1 MPRTLAAGM
10 QQWMRNE
17 GSIAP
22 IVLAD
27 IQTADGTQFFWADV
41 EGSYISLLTGTSQF
55 YSGWVKHAAPFV
67 CTKDL
72 STSAGDLFVQ
82 NLSGN
87 SIDMDVSLAVGVHE
101 FEGALCVVRIWLPL
115 FDAAM
120 ISFQGSLSET
130 TPTEDECSFRFL
142 QLFDTAQ
149 FDVNADLIS
158 EICPWRFK
166 GVQCGSTGTAT
177 ICDKLFTTCQASDHA
192 AQERFAG
199 VLYVVPNIGV
209 SSPSIGPGGGGVP
222 RPTPGPGGF
231 PRPGIG
237 PGGLQN

>member
-1 MPRTLAAGM
+1 MPRILPTGM
-10 QQWMRNE
+10 QQWLRNQS
-17 GSIAP
+17 GIAP
-22 IVLAD
+22 VVLAD
-27 IQTADGTQFFWADV
+27 IQTADGTQYLWADF
-41 EGSYISLLTGTSQF
+41 EGSYPSLLTGTTQY

-72 STSAGDLFVQ
+72 STNAGDLFVQ

-87 SIDMDVSLAVGVHE
+87 SIDHDVSVAVGAHE
-101 FEGALCVVRIWLPL
+101 FEGALCVIRIWLPL
-115 FDAAM
+115 FDAAI
-120 ISFQGSLSET
+120 ISFHGYLSEC
-130 TPTEDECSFRFL
+130 TPAEDEGSFRFL

-158 EICPWRFK
+158 ELCPWRFK
-166 GVQCGSTGTAT
+166 SAQCGSTGTAT
-177 ICDKLFTTCQASDHA
+177 TCDKLFTTCGAADHA

-209 SSPSIGPGGGGVP
+209 HSPSVAPGGGGVP
-222 RPTPGPGGF
+222 RPIPGPVGR
-231 PRPGIG
+231 PRIG